1 MTFGNLRI
9 ITGKPV
15 IFLLR
20 YLILISAK
28 QSIYNFR
35 LNNLFTILGFLKN
48 IFKEDS
54 KKKAFRDQLH
64 NVLGFTPG
72 ELSLYTTA
80 LSHRSVRE
88 GADENNERLEFLGD
102 AVLSSIVAHYLFMKY
117 PYKGEGFLTEM
128 RSKMVNR
135 QQLNDI
141 GIKMGLKKITIY
153 NKQDNA
159 LKISQ
164 IFGNTLEALIGAV
177 YLDRGYK
184 KTQRWVEKYIISTH
198 MFMDDLENIEINVK
212 NKLYGWA
219 NKNGKVLEFETLGE
233 KFENGRR
240 LFTIGATVD
249 GELIAEAKG
258 YNKKDASQIAAQLAV
273 DKLGL

>member
-1 MTFGNLRI
+1 MQLLKKIFFGDKI
-9 ITGKPV
+9 EKE
-15 IFLLR
+15 FK
-20 YLILISAK
+20 K
-28 QSIYNFR
+28 QLS
-35 LNNLFTILGFLKN
+35 
-48 IFKEDS
+48 
-54 KKKAFRDQLH
+54 
-64 NVLGFTPG
+64 NVLGFTPV
-72 ELSLYTTA
+72 ELNLYRTA

-102 AVLSSIVAHYLFMKY
+102 AVLSSIVAHYLFRKY
-117 PYKGEGFLTEM
+117 PYRGEGFLTEM

-153 NKQDNA
+153 NKQDSS

-177 YLDRGYK
+177 YLDKGYP
-184 KTQRWVEKYIISTH
+184 KTQHWVEKNIISTH
-198 MFMDDLENIEINVK
+198 LFMDDLEGIEINIK

-219 NKNGKVLEFETLGE
+219 NKNGKLLEFDTLEE

-249 GELIAEAKG
+249 GELVAEGKG
-258 YNKKDASQIAAQLAV
+258 YNKKDASQVAAQLAV

>member
-1 MTFGNLRI
+1 MQ
-9 ITGKPV
+9 
-15 IFLLR
+15 FL
-20 YLILISAK
+20 IDFFQNDKKKKEFKK
-28 QSIYNFR
+28 Q
-35 LNNLFTILGFLKN
+35 LNNI
-48 IFKEDS
+48 
-54 KKKAFRDQLH
+54 
-64 NVLGFTPG
+64 LGFTPG
-72 ELSLYTTA
+72 DLSLYKTA

-102 AVLSSIVAHYLFMKY
+102 AVLSSIIAHYLFKKY

-135 QQLNDI
+135 QKLNEI
-141 GIKMGLKKITIY
+141 ALKMGLKKITFY
-153 NKQDNA
+153 NKFDNA

-177 YLDRGYK
+177 YLDKGYK
-184 KTQRWVEKYIISTH
+184 KTNQWVEEYIIFPHLFT
-198 MFMDDLENIEINVK
+198 DDLETVEINIK

-219 NKNGKVLEFETLGE
+219 NKNGKALEFATLDE

-249 GELIAEAKG
+249 GEIVSQAKG

-273 DKLGL
+273 EKLGL